1 MTLGRVQAH
10 KLISLFGWDP
20 RILPYRVDFKDG
32 NDSFKDA
39 NVVITTG
46 QKSRNNIQSSCEG
59 TDSSSELQVDP
70 GSVVLD
76 CKLCGASVGLWAF
89 STIPRPLEY
98 IRFVGLTEVTGK
110 NIVAHDEAGAQEG
123 SGNQICAEKSRGGI
137 RDAGSSASTSL
148 GFTIAGGPPP
158 ALLNYGATISLP
170 IVGQNLRARLP
181 IITGNKDH
189 SDVQSASQ
197 VEDQHVS
204 QQNENVSA
212 EETVATIEPDVI
224 ASKPSEVPEYVAE
237 DSNLNLNL
245 TETVKGINSVV
256 SDELSISTPQDIT
269 SIRNGGG
276 VETHRELMS
285 ENHEEVGRSDTPGIG
300 ASQTHKPVLFST
312 SKLIHLS
319 NFVFQFSYII
329 WISFFFL
336 GSCIFSH
343 YVLDALLVIS
353 NSQYL
358 VDLYEK
364 GLVVDMLVFP
374 VQYAM
379 RICL

>member
-1 MTLGRVQAH
+1 MTLGHAQAH

-46 QKSRNNIQSSCEG
+46 QKPKNNIQSSCEG

-70 GSVVLD
+70 SSVVLD

-123 SGNQICAEKSRGGI
+123 SGNAQEGSGNQICAESRGGI
-137 RDAGSSASTSL
+137 RNAGSSASTSL

-189 SDVQSASQ
+189 LDVQSASQ
-197 VEDQHVS
+197 VEDQQVS
-204 QQNENVSA
+204 QQNEIVSA

-224 ASKPSEVPEYVAE
+224 ASKPLEVPEYVAE
-237 DSNLNLNL
+237 GSNSNLNL

-269 SIRNGGG
+269 SNRNGEGI
-276 VETHRELMS
+276 EPHREQLS
-285 ENHEEVGRSDTPGIG
+285 RNHEEVGRYDTPEIG
-300 ASQTHKPVLFST
+300 ASQAHKPVLFST
-312 SKLIHLS
+312 SK
-319 NFVFQFSYII
+319 
-329 WISFFFL
+329 
-336 GSCIFSH
+336 
-343 YVLDALLVIS
+343 
-353 NSQYL
+353 
-358 VDLYEK
+358 
-364 GLVVDMLVFP
+364 
-374 VQYAM
+374 
-379 RICL
+379 